1 MRGVNDHSAVL
12 RKEKMAIHRELVSEE
27 MSAEAS
33 LRVAA
38 VWSGAVGAGLLI
50 MVLIRVFG

>member
-1 MRGVNDHSAVL
+1 
-12 RKEKMAIHRELVSEE
+12 MAIHRQLVSEE

-38 VWSGAVGAGLLI
+38 AWSGTVGAGLLI

>member
-1 MRGVNDHSAVL
+1 MKGVSDRSAVL
-12 RKEKMAIHRELVSEE
+12 RKEKMAIHRQLVSEE

-38 VWSGAVGAGLLI
+38 AWGGAVGAGLLI